1 MRTLKCLLTLLAMAP
16 LGAQSPWSQ
25 ELDLDTFACK
35 APDGLQ
41 INGAYSLRKVLSG
54 PSADPYAY
62 VQLGA
67 VVASTPAYAFGGLF
81 VEAQPAPFLV
91 LRAERSALRFF
102 GTAGCLLSF
111 PTASAPFGDDAV
123 KARKGQ
129 EERTNGTRTLLQATP
144 QVQFGQVVLRH
155 QASFGWWQFGGRG
168 PWFYEYE
175 NDTLLR
181 DHDRTSDQQSF
192 ALWESEWGAL
202 KSYCGATWQ
211 VTRASD
217 AGLVRKRIGLV
228 LSLEAKDGEGRW
240 GKPRGGLILGR
251 NQADPNRKGEI
262 YATCSLGT
270 SWTIR

>member
-1 MRTLKCLLTLLAMAP
+1 MRILTPLLALLVLAP

-25 ELDLDTFACK
+25 ELDLDTFVSK

-41 INGAYSLRKVLSG
+41 LNGAYSLRKVLSG
-54 PSADPYAY
+54 SRAEPNAY

-67 VVASTPAYAFGGLF
+67 VAASTPAYGFGGLF

-111 PTASAPFGDDAV
+111 PTASAPFGDDAI

-129 EERTNGTRTLLQATP
+129 EERTSGARTLLQATP
-144 QVQFGQVVLRH
+144 QIQVGQVVLRH
-155 QASFGWWQFGGRG
+155 QAVFGWWQFSGRG

-181 DHDRTSDQQSF
+181 DHDRTSDQQTF
-192 ALWESEWGAL
+192 ALWESDWGSL
-202 KSYCGATWQ
+202 KSYCGGTFQ
-211 VTRASD
+211 VTHASD
-217 AGLVRKRIGLV
+217 AGLERRRIGLV
-228 LSLEAKDGEGRW
+228 LSFEAKESRGHW
-240 GKPRGGLILGR
+240 GQPRGGLIVGR
-251 NQADPNRKGEI
+251 NQSDPNRKGEL

>member
-1 MRTLKCLLTLLAMAP
+1 MRILTPLLALLVLAP

-25 ELDLDTFACK
+25 ELDLDTFVSK

-41 INGAYSLRKVLSG
+41 LNGAYSLRKVLSG
-54 PSADPYAY
+54 SRAEPNAY

-67 VVASTPAYAFGGLF
+67 VAASTPAYGFGGLF

-129 EERTNGTRTLLQATP
+129 EERTNGARTLLQATP
-144 QVQFGQVVLRH
+144 QVRFGQVVLRH
-155 QASFGWWQFGGRG
+155 QATFGWWQFSGRG

-175 NDTLLR
+175 NDTLLH

-192 ALWESEWGAL
+192 ALWESDWGSL
-202 KSYCGATWQ
+202 KSYCGGTFQ

-217 AGLVRKRIGLV
+217 AGLERRRIGLV
-228 LSLEAKDGEGRW
+228 LSFEAKESGGRW
-240 GKPRGGLILGR
+240 GQPRGGLIIGR
-251 NQADPNRKGEI
+251 NQTDPNRKGEL

>member
-1 MRTLKCLLTLLAMAP
+1 MRILTSLLALLVLAP

-25 ELDLDTFACK
+25 ELDVDAFGTK
-35 APDGLQ
+35 GPDGLQ

-54 PSADPYAY
+54 PRTEPFAY

-67 VVASTPAYAFGGLF
+67 VVAANPAYGFGGLF

-111 PTASAPFGDDAV
+111 PTASAPFGDDAI

-129 EERTNGTRTLLQATP
+129 EESVGGARTLLQATP
-144 QVQFGQVVLRH
+144 QVRFGQVVLRH
-155 QASFGWWQFGGRG
+155 QATFGWWQFGGRG

-181 DHDRTSDQQSF
+181 NRDRTSDQQTF
-192 ALWESEWGAL
+192 ALWESDWGAF
-202 KSYCGATWQ
+202 KTYSGGTFQ

-217 AGLVRKRIGLV
+217 AGLERRRLGLV
-228 LSLEAKDGEGRW
+228 LSFDYKEGGGRW
-240 GKPRGGLILGR
+240 GKPRGGLIIGR
-251 NQADPNRKGEI
+251 NQADPNRKGEL